1 MSKRRAGEINQSNC
15 LIHRG
20 FIQVSKRRAGGT
32 IKACYVPSLVYYSLL
47 LVAEKTRF
55 VLMPD
60 KEEESLANIKRC
72 FIVEVLIEFIS
83 LEQSDMYL
91 QSFLN
96 DSSESDHLALIDCEN
111 FCEKFKYL
119 RLLNLGYAVL
129 DQFLPGLENLILLKY
144 LKLNIPS
151 FKCLPSLLC
160 TLLNLQTLEMPSSY
174 VDHSPEDI
182 WMMQKLMHLNFGYIT
197 LPAPKKLF

>member
-1 MSKRRAGEINQSNC
+1 M
-15 LIHRG
+15 
-20 FIQVSKRRAGGT
+20 SKRRAGGT

-72 FIVEVLIEFIS
+72 FILEVLIEFIS

-96 DSSESDHLALIDCEN
+96 DMYHNQVCDASIS
-111 FCEKFKYL
+111 
-119 RLLNLGYAVL
+119 G
-129 DQFLPGLENLILLKY
+129 
-144 LKLNIPS
+144 
-151 FKCLPSLLC
+151 
-160 TLLNLQTLEMPSSY
+160 
-174 VDHSPEDI
+174 
-182 WMMQKLMHLNFGYIT
+182 
-197 LPAPKKLF
+197 